1 MTLKCLMP
9 EKFMNKMQAS
19 NFDKIILTAF
29 MVSLARQFT
38 DIPYAKE
45 LAQLV
50 LAQRLVELPQTQNQ
64 DKSVLL
70 TARVEARYK
79 TINQVMAQYQIAQ
92 VLELAS
98 GLLPRGLFMSCNPNI
113 TFIESDLP
121 AMILCKQQMVQQ
133 LIGER
138 PNLHFL
144 EIDATNRPSQ
154 FLKSAEQLNAGQ
166 PIMILCEGLLTHL
179 NVAEKQ
185 LVCANVREM
194 LYSYGGVWITP
205 DFIDTASL
213 VQSLQDDPDLQNLLQ
228 AATNLTGRSLVDNN
242 FVTLEAAR
250 QFAYEQGF
258 RVTEYSML
266 NVIDQLSCLKI
277 LGIDT
282 EVVKKMLAAQF
293 VFALTLDVA

>member
-1 MTLKCLMP
+1 MKKL
-9 EKFMNKMQAS
+9 QAS
-19 NFDKIILTAF
+19 DFDKIIHTAF

-50 LAQRLVELPQTQNQ
+50 EAQRLVELSGPQNQ

-79 TINQVMAQYQIAQ
+79 AINQVMAQYQITQ

-98 GLLPRGLFMSCNPNI
+98 GLLPRGLFMSCDPNI
-113 TFIESDLP
+113 IFIESDLP
-121 AMILCKQQMVQQ
+121 TMIRCKQQLVQQ
-133 LIGER
+133 LVGER

-144 EIDATNRPSQ
+144 EIDVTSRPSQ
-154 FLKSAEQLNAGQ
+154 FLKSALALKAGQ
-166 PIMILCEGLLTHL
+166 PVMILCEGLLTHL
-179 NVAEKQ
+179 NAAEKQ

-213 VQSLQDDPDLQNLLQ
+213 VQSLQDNPDLQKLLQ
-228 AATNLTGRSLVDNN
+228 TGINLTGRSLVDNN
-242 FVTLEAAR
+242 FGTLDQAR

-258 RVTEYSML
+258 RVAEHSML
-266 NVIDQLSCLKI
+266 NVIDQLSCLEI

-282 EVVKKMLAAQF
+282 EVVRKMLAAQY
-293 VFALTLDVA
+293 VFAFTLDVA